1 VRLVPLTTGDESPV
15 AWPREETYLKMNLDE
30 YQELALR
37 TAGHRE
43 DSQKQLTYTALGLT
57 GESGEVAEIVKKA
70 FYHGHPLDKEALHNE
85 LGDVLWYLAVM
96 ADGLGFSL
104 DEIASAN
111 VAKLRARYPDGFSE
125 ERSLNRRA

>member
-1 VRLVPLTTGDESPV
+1 ME
-15 AWPREETYLKMNLDE
+15 LDK

-43 DSQKQLTYTALGLT
+43 SERKVLTYTALGLT
-57 GESGEVAEIVKKA
+57 GESGEVAEIIKKA
-70 FYHGHPLDKEALHNE
+70 FYHGHPLDRDALHNE

-104 DEIASAN
+104 EEIASAN
-111 VAKLRARYPDGFSE
+111 VAKLRARYPEGFSE
-125 ERSLNRRA
+125 QRSIHRQE